1 MMSARPPEVRRLAA
15 IVPAAGRG
23 NRMGS
28 ALAKQYLLLAGQT
41 MLEHSVNALLRCP
54 IIERVVVALA
64 ADDQHFQ
71 QLALACEP
79 RISSVVGG
87 SERADSVLA
96 ALDALAAE
104 GFQWVLV
111 HDAARPCVPLAD
123 IERLI
128 DHCLNSGQGG
138 LLAAPVRD
146 TMKRGDASGLV
157 LDTVPREQLW
167 HALTPQMFPTGTLK
181 RALEEG
187 LALGAL
193 ITDEASAMERA
204 GFTVK
209 MVEGRADNI
218 KVTRPEDLSL
228 AELFLQQQS
237 ARQQARPD

>member
-96 ALDALAAE
+96 ALDALAAD
-104 GFQWVLV
+104 G
-111 HDAARPCVPLAD
+111 
-123 IERLI
+123 
-128 DHCLNSGQGG
+128 
-138 LLAAPVRD
+138 
-146 TMKRGDASGLV
+146 
-157 LDTVPREQLW
+157 
-167 HALTPQMFPTGTLK
+167 
-181 RALEEG
+181 
-187 LALGAL
+187 
-193 ITDEASAMERA
+193 
-204 GFTVK
+204 
-209 MVEGRADNI
+209 
-218 KVTRPEDLSL
+218 
-228 AELFLQQQS
+228 
-237 ARQQARPD
+237 

>member
-146 TMKRGDASGLV
+146 TMKRATPGSTLV
-157 LDTVPREQLW
+157 ATTVARDQLW
-167 HALTPQMFPTGTLK
+167 HALTPQLFQLDALRTAC
-181 RALEEG
+181 RA
-187 LALGAL
+187 ALGAGVAV
-193 ITDEASAMERA
+193 TDEASAMEWA
-204 GFTVK
+204 GHPVQLIT
-209 MVEGRADNI
+209 GSRWNI
-218 KVTRPEDLSL
+218 KVTDPDDLPL
-228 AELFLQQQS
+228 AAWLLSQTGEEL
-237 ARQQARPD
+237 